1 MGERGECDSRAAE
14 KRHTVMER
22 TIFLQH
28 YRVCLRSDGTPR
40 ELSRD
45 GAAITYEA
53 VDERSREPVD
63 LKLIPLQNIDPDVPG
78 QLEAQARAAQNL
90 RHVNIAKVFDFGR
103 EGGDLVCISEHLPG
117 ETLAAWVAAHG
128 PMAADA
134 ALRVAEQIVSVLS
147 SASFHKLTFPPIQPS
162 DIIVVPGQTPEGTW
176 PLVKLIN
183 FGLPA
188 LASSPQ
194 LQTEHSQTREEAS
207 TAEQFAYSEQ
217 LAHGTT
223 DLRSEIYSLGATLY
237 FLLTGVALSAD
248 ALQRPPKFSGFPKV
262 LRGLLARMLHR
273 DPDQRPKDLV
283 VLAEIIRE
291 CLLKIERRR
300 ALADKYGI
308 PYRTTIPRRPKARPA
323 RVLRIALP
331 VAALLLATAVIAA
344 ILFSEPIGK
353 IMHGDRETKKI
364 GVLVGVPES
373 SPPQAVENVWTPTS
387 PATVASQEA
396 NPAVPNGSQN
406 GSQPPEN
413 AATASNSPQVASPDI
428 QQTQTMNAQSQ
439 ATAPNASG
447 ATSPQP
453 MAEGSSS
460 SAGETKSSA
469 KPDEAAQSG
478 TASQSSSHTKKKS
491 VASTSKRARGASPP
505 QAVENAST
513 TSPATVASQEANP
526 AVPNGSQNGS
536 QPPENAA
543 TASNS
548 PQVATPDIQQTQTMN
563 AQSQP
568 TASNASEPT
577 SPQPIA
583 ESSSS
588 SAGDTKSS
596 AKPDEATQPATASQP
611 SSHGKKKS
619 VASTSKRAR
628 GTQRFSDD
636 WPQRRSG
643 SVRGRVVGITSD
655 GRLILRLPSGRTAI
669 VTPDSDQ
676 DEFTPRRHRR
686 SVIDRDE
693 TFAPSPRFEPDYFP
707 ND

>member
-1 MGERGECDSRAAE
+1 
-14 KRHTVMER
+14 MER

-28 YRVCLRSDGTPR
+28 YRICLRSDGTPR

-63 LKLIPLQNIDPDVPG
+63 LKLIPLQKIDPDLPG
-78 QLEAQARAAQNL
+78 QLEMQARAAQNL
-90 RHVNIAKVFDFGR
+90 RHVNIAKVVDFGR

-128 PMAADA
+128 PMPADA

-147 SASFHKLTFPPIQPS
+147 SASFHKLPFPPIQPS
-162 DIIVVPGQTPEGTW
+162 DIIVVPGQTPEGMW

-188 LASSPQ
+188 LTSSPE
-194 LQTEHSQTREEAS
+194 LKAEDSQTRKEAAP
-207 TAEQFAYSEQ
+207 AEQFASSEQ
-217 LAHGTT
+217 LPHGTT
-223 DLRSEIYSLGATLY
+223 DVRSEIYSLGATLY

-248 ALQRPPKFSGFPKV
+248 AVQRPPKFSGFPKA
-262 LRGLLARMLHR
+262 LRALLARMLHR

-283 VLAEIIRE
+283 VLAEMIRE

-308 PYRTTIPRRPKARPA
+308 PYRTTIPRRPEARPA
-323 RVLRIALP
+323 RLLRIALP

-344 ILFSEPIGK
+344 VLFSEPVGR
-353 IMHGDRETKKI
+353 IMHGTRETKKV
-364 GVLVGVPES
+364 GVLIGVPES
-373 SPPQAVENVWTPTS
+373 SPPQAVQNASTT
-387 PATVASQEA
+387 ATAIVASQEA
-396 NPAVPNGSQN
+396 NSTGPNAT
-406 GSQPPEN
+406 QPPVN
-413 AATASNSPQVASPDI
+413 AATASNSPQIASPDI

-491 VASTSKRARGASPP
+491 VASTSKRARGAQRFSDDWPQRRSESSPP
-505 QAVENAST
+505 QAAQNAST
-513 TSPATVASQEANP
+513 TTAPATVVSQEANP
-526 AVPNGSQNGS
+526 AVPNGSQNGT
-536 QPPENAA
+536 QPPVNAA

-548 PQVATPDIQQTQTMN
+548 PQVASPDIQQTQTMN
-563 AQSQP
+563 AQSP
-568 TASNASEPT
+568 APAPNAPEAT
-577 SPQPIA
+577 SPPAIA
-583 ESSSS
+583 ESSAS
-588 SAGDTKSS
+588 SADEMNPSS
-596 AKPDEATQPATASQP
+596 KPDDATQPAAASES
-611 SSHGKKKS
+611 SSHSKKKS
-619 VASTSKRAR
+619 IASTSRRAR
-628 GTQRFSDD
+628 GPQGFSEDS
-636 WPQRRSG
+636 PQRRGG
-643 SVRGRVVGITSD
+643 SVRARVVGISSD

-669 VTPDSDQ
+669 VSPDGEQ
-676 DEFTPRRHRR
+676 DEFMPRRHRR
-686 SVIDRDE
+686 TVIERDE
-693 TFAPSPRFEPDYFP
+693 MFGRPPRFEPDYYP
-707 ND
+707 GD

>member
-1 MGERGECDSRAAE
+1 MMGERGECDSRAAE

-63 LKLIPLQNIDPDVPG
+63 LKLIPLENIDPDVPG

-103 EGGDLVCISEHLPG
+103 EGGDLVCVSEHLPG

-128 PMAADA
+128 PMPADA
-134 ALRVAEQIVSVLS
+134 ALRAAEQIVSVLS
-147 SASFHKLTFPPIQPS
+147 SASFHRLPYPPIQPS
-162 DIIVVPGQTPEGTW
+162 DILIVPRQTPEGSW

-183 FGLPA
+183 FGLPT
-188 LASSPQ
+188 LRSSPN
-194 LQTEHSQTREEAS
+194 LQPADSEAREQAAS
-207 TAEQFAYSEQ
+207 AEQSARPER
-217 LAHGTT
+217 LAHGTR
-223 DLRSEIYSLGATLY
+223 DIRSELYSLGATLY
-237 FLLTGVALSAD
+237 FLLAGVALSAEE
-248 ALQRPPKFSGFPKV
+248 LQRPPRFSKFPKP
-262 LRGLLARMLHR
+262 LRTLLARMLHR
-273 DPDQRPKDLV
+273 NPDQRPKDLV
-283 VLAEIIRE
+283 ALAEMIRE

-308 PYRTTIPRRPKARPA
+308 PYRTTIPRRPEARPA
-323 RVLRIALP
+323 RSLRIALP

-344 ILFSEPIGK
+344 VLFSEPIGR

-364 GVLVGVPES
+364 GVLIGVPES
-373 SPPQAVENVWTPTS
+373 SPPQAVQNASTPTS

-428 QQTQTMNAQSQ
+428 QQTQTLNAQSQ
-439 ATAPNASG
+439 ATAP
-447 ATSPQP
+447 
-453 MAEGSSS
+453 
-460 SAGETKSSA
+460 
-469 KPDEAAQSG
+469 
-478 TASQSSSHTKKKS
+478 
-491 VASTSKRARGASPP
+491 
-505 QAVENAST
+505 
-513 TSPATVASQEANP
+513 
-526 AVPNGSQNGS
+526 
-536 QPPENAA
+536 
-543 TASNS
+543 
-548 PQVATPDIQQTQTMN
+548 
-563 AQSQP
+563 
-568 TASNASEPT
+568 NASEPT

-596 AKPDEATQPATASQP
+596 AKPDEATQPATASQS
-611 SSHGKKKS
+611 SSHSKKKS

-628 GTQRFSDD
+628 GSQRFSDD

-643 SVRGRVVGITSD
+643 SVRSRVVGITSD

-686 SVIDRDE
+686 TVIDRDE
-693 TFAPSPRFEPDYFP
+693 TFAPPPRFEPDYFP

>member
-1 MGERGECDSRAAE
+1 
-14 KRHTVMER
+14 MER

-63 LKLIPLQNIDPDVPG
+63 LKLIPLQNIDPDIPG

-90 RHVNIAKVFDFGR
+90 RHVNVAKVFDFGR

-147 SASFHKLTFPPIQPS
+147 SASFHRLTFPPIQPS

-194 LQTEHSQTREEAS
+194 LQADHSQTREETS
-207 TAEQFAYSEQ
+207 SAEQFAYSEQ

-248 ALQRPPKFSGFPKV
+248 ALQRPPKFSGFPKA
-262 LRGLLARMLHR
+262 LRTLLGRMLHR
-273 DPDQRPKDLV
+273 NPDQRPKDLV
-283 VLAEIIRE
+283 VLAEMIRE
-291 CLLKIERRR
+291 CLLKIDRRR
-300 ALADKYGI
+300 TLADKYGI
-308 PYRTTIPRRPKARPA
+308 PYRTTIPKRPEARPA
-323 RVLRIALP
+323 RLLRIALP
-331 VAALLLATAVIAA
+331 IAALLLATAVIAA
-344 ILFSEPIGK
+344 VLFSEQIGR
-353 IMHGDRETKKI
+353 IVHGDRGTKKV
-364 GVLVGVPES
+364 GVLIGVPES
-373 SPPQAVENVWTPTS
+373 SPPQAVQNASTTA

-396 NPAVPNGSQN
+396 NPAVPN

-413 AATASNSPQVASPDI
+413 AATASNSPQVASLDI

-505 QAVENAST
+505 QAVENTST
-513 TSPATVASQEANP
+513 TAPATVASQEANSTG
-526 AVPNGSQNGS
+526 PNAT
-536 QPPENAA
+536 QPPVNAA

-548 PQVATPDIQQTQTMN
+548 PQVASPDIQQTQTMN
-563 AQSQP
+563 AQSP
-568 TASNASEPT
+568 ATAPNAPEAT
-577 SPQPIA
+577 SPPAIA
-583 ESSSS
+583 ESSAS
-588 SAGDTKSS
+588 SADEMKPSS
-596 AKPDEATQPATASQP
+596 KPDEATQPAAASES
-611 SSHGKKKS
+611 SSHSKKKS
-619 VASTSKRAR
+619 VASTSRRAR
-628 GTQRFSDD
+628 GPHGFSDS
-636 WPQRRSG
+636 PQRRAG

-655 GRLILRLPSGRTAI
+655 GRLVVRFPSGRTAI
-669 VTPDSDQ
+669 VSPDGEQ
-676 DEFTPRRHRR
+676 DEFMPRRHRR
-686 SVIDRDE
+686 TVIERDE
-693 TFAPSPRFEPDYFP
+693 MFGRPPRFEPDYYP
-707 ND
+707 GD